1 MEKQKLSNFYIP
13 NKSKHFIISDIQDKK
28 HQNIEVIVRQDAIDS
43 PSRFSYGIIDRWRA
57 NENYKNL
64 LLKMKIN
71 DIINDDAVNLI
82 QATEDLGAEYE
93 QKI

>member
-1 MEKQKLSNFYIP
+1 MEKQKLSNFYIT
-13 NKSKHFIISDIQDKK
+13 NKSKHFIMSDIQDKK

-64 LLKMKIN
+64 LLKIN

-82 QATEDLGAEYE
+82 QATEDLGAEDE